1 VKGNQQP
8 DTAKSRILES
18 ALQLFSTKGFSATP
32 TKAIA
37 QAAGVSE
44 GLIFHHFG
52 SKLQLLMA
60 LKTPDHSLSAN
71 LDSIAIACRNLPV
84 SRFVEEVVLQFM
96 ALAAGDGKLLN
107 LLLSESR
114 VNSELFLAFNGIL
127 RSAIE
132 CLSTELHRREAAGE
146 HCGQGSPET
155 KAKAILGALML
166 FFILHQ
172 PQDTKSFAAEG
183 KILAKE
189 LASLVE

>member
-1 VKGNQQP
+1 MKGNQQP

-18 ALQLFSTKGFSATP
+18 ALQLFSTKGFAATP
-32 TKAIA
+32 TKAVA

-60 LKTPDHSLSAN
+60 LKTPEHSLSAN
-71 LDSIAIACRNLPV
+71 LESIAIACRNLPV
-84 SRFVEEVVLQFM
+84 SRFVEEVVLRFM
-96 ALAAGDGKLLN
+96 TLAAGDGKLLN

-114 VNSELFLAFNGIL
+114 TNNELFGAFNSIL
-127 RSAIE
+127 TSALDSLTAE
-132 CLSTELHRREAAGE
+132 FSRREAAGE
-146 HCGQGSPET
+146 HCGQGSPEV